1 MTTPEHDLKQILKD
15 SKKRV
20 EEERIAQQIMEK
32 KNQVKQ
38 HTLDMQDF
46 DNFVKSKLTKNIKNI
61 RQLLVETANRGE
73 SELWFLKL
81 PVRTTYHHFDRMIY
95 KIFHGEK
102 PLEWNF
108 IFLDFA
114 TVYKKLLPS
123 WIELVKNNISPDITL
138 KVSWV
143 SNGNYILKII
153 IEE

>member
-1 MTTPEHDLKQILKD
+1 MTAPEHNLKQILKD

-20 EEERIAQQIMEK
+20 EEERIAQEIMD
-32 KNQVKQ
+32 KNKEDKQ
-38 HTLDMQDF
+38 YALDMQNF

-73 SELWFLKL
+73 SELRFLKL
-81 PVRTTYHHFDRMIY
+81 PTRTTYHHFDRMIY

-108 IFLDFA
+108 ITVNLG

-138 KVSWV
+138 KVTWV
-143 SNGNYILKII
+143 CHGNYILKII